1 MAMELSQFSRLPKK
15 GLLFISEKLI
25 NEDFP
30 IGNPY
35 HYDFDESFN
44 VLKNASK
51 YFSIVPTQ
59 EDVEFFSKFLE
70 INENLIADLFANNQE
85 QMKNKGLIEQ
95 LEIPLANSYDLHFE
109 INGTCTYTEYKSQE
123 FDCYD
128 KDWVTDS
135 AAQQNNDGN
144 WDMWDSKDIH
154 PTEYENYEFN
164 DYEFGDVSEIDET
177 EIKTESIL
185 DRLVIENTSDVV
197 KCLDKKT
204 LIKLKSIIESRL
216 RLI

>member
-1 MAMELSQFSRLPKK
+1 MAATQSQFSRLPKK
-15 GLLFISEKLI
+15 QLAFIAEKLVD
-25 NEDFP
+25 EDFP

-35 HYDFDESFN
+35 ISDFDSAYGTLQE
-44 VLKNASK
+44 VSK
-51 YFSIVPTQ
+51 YFSVESTH

-70 INENLIADLFANNQE
+70 INEDIIADLFANNKE
-85 QMKNKGLIEQ
+85 QMNNRQLIEQ
-95 LEIPLANSYDLHFE
+95 LEIPVAKSYDLHFE
-109 INGTCTYTEYKSQE
+109 TNGTCTYTEYKSQE

-128 KDWVTDS
+128 KDWVKDS
-135 AAQQNNDGN
+135 ASQQRDDGN
-144 WDMWDSKDIH
+144 WNMWDSKDIH
-154 PTEYENYEFN
+154 PTEYENYEEN

-185 DRLVIENTSDVV
+185 DRLVIENTSDVI

-216 RLI
+216 RII